1 MSQSKYKPGVEVP
14 GTGYQFLRMLDEGGQ
29 GQVYLVRD
37 EAMDRPAVM
46 KLLNIRPGK
55 NAKAHEAA
63 MHEARSI
70 GRLKSEHIVSVYTAG
85 MTTEDR
91 ARPYFVME
99 YMEGAPLHRSL
110 LRGGTVTA
118 SEAIEICIQT
128 LKGLSV
134 AHSHPTHPMI
144 HRDIK
149 PGNLFIQLTEP
160 ERSNS
165 PSRVVILDFGIA
177 RLRDKALSEAS
188 SDLFNGTPD
197 YAAPEQYG
205 LLARPQTDLYAV
217 GGLLF
222 RMLTGRLVFQGKNPS
237 ETGRMH
243 REVTAPRLSRF
254 VDVPPDL
261 DDLVASALEKDPDRR
276 PATAELFG
284 RWLKEIHARL
294 ADRYREHAYSERAT
308 TEEQRIHKR
317 VELIRAEDASLSMA
331 AEAHSRAAAAST
343 ERAAIPVHLHNGRVQ
358 TMRLPGAPPLP
369 GEAPPG
375 RDPVREA
382 PTRSYV
388 SARAA
393 PREREGGDTV
403 PDAPIPPEV
412 RHEPN
417 YGTLESRDRGNA
429 PRERPIQVR
438 VDPPRSAPSRPR
450 QPLAHA
456 SEPSFEGAE
465 TSDDLVPAG
474 LPRTGALARLGRL
487 IPKTTSVR
495 TFARWCL
502 IFSLAV
508 GVLVATIWL
517 TSTPTYLRQQAAGA
531 VQRTLPMVDRTA
543 AATPPTE
550 AATALPAVVAHT
562 APPAAHPGPRATPS
576 PTSAT
581 AAADPAP
588 TAARAKGVVAPV
600 GPASPPPSFD
610 DLKGEI
616 RK

>member
-1 MSQSKYKPGVEVP
+1 
-14 GTGYQFLRMLDEGGQ
+14 
-29 GQVYLVRD
+29 
-37 EAMDRPAVM
+37 
-46 KLLNIRPGK
+46 
-55 NAKAHEAA
+55 
-63 MHEARSI
+63 
-70 GRLKSEHIVSVYTAG
+70 
-85 MTTEDR
+85 
-91 ARPYFVME
+91 
-99 YMEGAPLHRSL
+99 
-110 LRGGTVTA
+110 
-118 SEAIEICIQT
+118 
-128 LKGLSV
+128 
-134 AHSHPTHPMI
+134 
-144 HRDIK
+144 
-149 PGNLFIQLTEP
+149 
-160 ERSNS
+160 
-165 PSRVVILDFGIA
+165 
-177 RLRDKALSEAS
+177 
-188 SDLFNGTPD
+188 
-197 YAAPEQYG
+197 
-205 LLARPQTDLYAV
+205 
-217 GGLLF
+217 
-222 RMLTGRLVFQGKNPS
+222 
-237 ETGRMH
+237 
-243 REVTAPRLSRF
+243 
-254 VDVPPDL
+254 
-261 DDLVASALEKDPDRR
+261 
-276 PATAELFG
+276 
-284 RWLKEIHARL
+284 
-294 ADRYREHAYSERAT
+294 
-308 TEEQRIHKR
+308 
-317 VELIRAEDASLSMA
+317 
-331 AEAHSRAAAAST
+331 
-343 ERAAIPVHLHNGRVQ
+343 
-358 TMRLPGAPPLP
+358 
-369 GEAPPG
+369 
-375 RDPVREA
+375 
-382 PTRSYV
+382 V

-487 IPKTTSVR
+487 IPRTTSVR

-543 AATPPTE
+543 GATPPPE

-562 APPAAHPGPRATPS
+562 APPAAHPGLRATPS

-588 TAARAKGVVAPV
+588 TAARTKGVVAPV